1 MSKTASVLDLVRR
14 QSKKITTLGQKSV
27 QKMTKSSVEKY
38 QPRASKGQVVEG
50 QARQREFFDT
60 DYQDIQQ
67 LFRHQ
72 FPTLTKQLLGKRYNS
87 INKMSHFILP
97 NGMDQAA
104 DEVLELLSEFAGQ
117 WANTERVLTA
127 TGVDSIQALQG
138 DVARSAR
145 AAGALK
151 EVTKMIAAAQGGISG
166 VLGLVGSAID
176 LPMSVIFPLKT
187 IYEIGHV
194 YGFEL
199 DNEEDIQ
206 AVHHVLTQA
215 DLGLIAEK
223 QTLFLALRSL
233 KQVLD
238 SGDYQQM
245 QSFLSSHYSIEQFY
259 QNLVDTDGEY
269 KWPALNVLTKFK
281 LLKYAT
287 PILGGAVGIV
297 YNLRLIEEVAEQA
310 NDIFATARSYM
321 LAHPA
326 HQEITIMQ
334 AYALAKGNQA
344 ALATSNLLASDTVQD
359 EKNKPALEETTQAQV
374 ENSSVAEEDEVVI
387 SSTAANDAKAKE

>member
-1 MSKTASVLDLVRR
+1 MSKTASVLHLVRR
-14 QSKKITTLGQKSV
+14 QGKKITTLGQKSV

-38 QPRASKGQVVEG
+38 QPRASNGQIIEGQV
-50 QARQREFFDT
+50 RQREFFDT

-67 LFRHQ
+67 LFRYQ
-72 FPTLTKQLLGKRYNS
+72 FPTLTKQLLGKRYNA

-97 NGMDQAA
+97 NGMEQAA

-117 WANTERVLTA
+117 WANTESVLAA
-127 TGVDSIQALQG
+127 TGADSIQALQG

-151 EVTKMIAAAQGGISG
+151 EVTKIIAAVQGGVSG
-166 VLGLVGSAID
+166 VLGLIGSAID
-176 LPMSVIFPLKT
+176 LPMSVILSLKT

-199 DNEEDIQ
+199 DSEEDTQ
-206 AVHHVLTQA
+206 AVYYVLTQT

-245 QSFLSSHYSIEQFY
+245 QSFFSSHYSIEQFY
-259 QNLVDTDGEY
+259 QNLVDSDGEY
-269 KWPALNVLTKFK
+269 KWPALNALAKFK
-281 LLKYAT
+281 VLKYAT
-287 PILGGAVGIV
+287 PILGGAVGVV

-310 NDIFATARSYM
+310 NDIFAAARNYI

-326 HQEITIMQ
+326 HQDITIMQ
-334 AYALAKGNQA
+334 AYHLAKENQA
-344 ALATSNLLASDTVQD
+344 VMNTSDVLESKQEPVLNENISVTAESAINTTTTKE
-359 EKNKPALEETTQAQV
+359 EKP
-374 ENSSVAEEDEVVI
+374 EN
-387 SSTAANDAKAKE
+387 